1 MVRTLLK
8 KICVT
13 SPRLDPN
20 MANGANVDRD
30 QAQTGRGTDQEADLN
45 KWLPVTASRKAKW
58 WYSAFHNVTAMVGAG
73 ILGLPFAISQ
83 LGWIP
88 GIVSI
93 LGSWLITFYSL
104 WQLVELHEAVPGKRF
119 DRYHELGQHAFGEK
133 LGYWIV
139 VPQQACVQAATTIV
153 YSVTGGK
160 SLKKFFDLL
169 IPSANGVRQTYFILM
184 FSCLQLVISQTPNFN
199 SLKGISLLAAVMSL
213 CYALVAFVAS
223 TIRGSHNDHHLIT
236 YGVRSHSTGGQIF
249 DALNALG
256 TVAFAFAA
264 HSVALEI
271 QATIPSSPQKP
282 SKKPMWRGCLWAYI
296 IVAFCYLSVS
306 ISGFWAF
313 GNAVDD
319 DILVSLE
326 KPRLLIAIANLMVFF
341 HVLGSYQVFAMP
353 LFDLLESFLV
363 LKLHFTPGRALRL
376 IGRSTYVAL
385 AGFIAMCVPFFGGL
399 LGFFGGLVFT
409 STSFFLPCIIWLII
423 RKPKTWSF
431 HWVAS
436 WVSIILGVMIAV
448 FAPIGGLRQI
458 IVSAKTYK
466 IFS

>member
-1 MVRTLLK
+1 
-8 KICVT
+8 
-13 SPRLDPN
+13 
-20 MANGANVDRD
+20 
-30 QAQTGRGTDQEADLN
+30 
-45 KWLPVTASRKAKW
+45 
-58 WYSAFHNVTAMVGAG
+58 MVGAG

-83 LGWIP
+83 LGWIL

-169 IPSANGVRQTYFILM
+169 VPSANGVRQTYFILI

-199 SLKGISLLAAVMSL
+199 SLKGISLLAAVMS
-213 CYALVAFVAS
+213 
-223 TIRGSHNDHHLIT
+223 IWGSHNHNLIT

-256 TVAFAFAA
+256 TIAFAFAA

-271 QATIPSSPQKP
+271 QATIPSSSQKP

-385 AGFIAMCVPFFGGL
+385 AGFIAMCIPFFGGL
-399 LGFFGGLVFT
+399 LGFFGGLVFA
-409 STSFFLPCIIWLII
+409 STSFFLPCIIWLVIQ
-423 RKPKTWSF
+423 KPKIWSF